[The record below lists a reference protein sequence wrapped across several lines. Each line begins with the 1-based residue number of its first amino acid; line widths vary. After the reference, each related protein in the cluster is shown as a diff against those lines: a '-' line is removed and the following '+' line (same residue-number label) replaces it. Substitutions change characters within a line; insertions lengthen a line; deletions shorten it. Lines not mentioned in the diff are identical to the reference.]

1 MHLSTI
7 LSTKTVV
14 CVDKLFHEQRVTQI
28 PLQNSIRFRR
38 SFYDEKPPQK
48 PTRNL
53 FYRHYVPCN
62 RVSVF
67 FATNAFFQSYRPLR
81 LQTTVSVAVR
91 KIAR

>member
-38 SFYDEKPPQK
+38 SVYDEKPPQK

-53 FYRHYVPCN
+53 FDCHYVPCN

-67 FATNAFFQSYRPLR
+67 FRSKSLFFKVTVRCVYKPR
-81 LQTTVSVAVR
+81 LP
-91 KIAR
+91 